1 MSKTSLKLGLNK
13 ILRTFFL
20 IMEKLKESGLEKEK
34 GIHMLLFATKNQM
47 MQPKQSKTFITKLLM
62 EKHYLST
69 IMR

>member
-62 EKHYLST
+62 EKHY
-69 IMR
+69 

>member
-20 IMEKLKESGLEKEK
+20 IMEKLKESDLEKEK